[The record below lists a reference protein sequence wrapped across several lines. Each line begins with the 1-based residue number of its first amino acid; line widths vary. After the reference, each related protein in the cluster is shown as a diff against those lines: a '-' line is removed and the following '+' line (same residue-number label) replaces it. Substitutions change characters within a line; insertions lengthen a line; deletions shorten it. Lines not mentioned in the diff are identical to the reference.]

1 MSDLDLAI
9 SPLRASGIA
18 LGALLLVFVVWRSRR
33 RPWPRLQ
40 ALIWTGVGAGLLVVA
55 AFPGLVSL
63 LLGPFSLDEGE
74 GNPRLVGLLVV
85 AVFFL
90 LAYQLY
96 VTARLESGRR
106 ELTVLVRE
114 LAIANYLREIGDAP
128 PPDVLV
134 VIPAYNEEETLPAVL
149 AELPARLPA
158 RAGGLSV
165 GHVVVV
171 DGAHDGT
178 EAAARRFGV
187 PAVHHANRGQTAA
200 LVTGY
205 EIAMRR
211 GASVVATL
219 DADGQMVPAELE
231 RLVTPIEEDR
241 ADLVSGS
248 RVLGSHQSESRWR
261 SSGVWLFGLVLSVL
275 VRQRITDTSA
285 GMRAIRVSALRT
297 MRFNEERFGAAE
309 LLIEARRCGLRIE
322 EAPVTIRA
330 RAGGETRKPS
340 PIRYGLNFAY
350 AMFRS
355 WLR

>member
-1 MSDLDLAI
+1 VSDLELAI

-18 LGALLLVFVVWRSRR
+18 LGALFLAFVIWRSRR

-40 ALIWTGVGAGLLVVA
+40 AVVWTGVGAGLLVVA
-55 AFPGLVSL
+55 AFPGLVSFVF
-63 LLGPFSLDEGE
+63 GPFSLDEGE

-85 AVFFL
+85 AVLFL

-96 VTARLESGRR
+96 ITSSLDSGRR

-114 LAIANYLREIGDAP
+114 LAIANYLRELDGAGRQGAP
-128 PPDVLV
+128 EVLV
-134 VIPAYNEEETLPAVL
+134 VIPAYNEDETLAAVL
-149 AELPARLPA
+149 DELPD
-158 RAGGLSV
+158 RAGGLAV
-165 GHVVVV
+165 EHLVVV
-171 DGAHDGT
+171 DGAGDST
-178 EAAARRFGV
+178 EAVARCFGV

-200 LVTGY
+200 LITGY

-211 GASVVATL
+211 GARIVATL
-219 DADGQMVPAELE
+219 DADGQMVPAELD
-231 RLVTPIEEDR
+231 RMVTPIEADR

-261 SSGVWLFGLVLSVL
+261 SSGVWFFGLVLSVL
-275 VRQRITDTSA
+275 VRQRVTDTSV
-285 GMRAIRVSALRT
+285 GMRAIRVSSLHT

-309 LLIEARRCGLRIE
+309 LLIEAHRRGLRIE
-322 EAPVTIRA
+322 EAAVTIRA

>member
-1 MSDLDLAI
+1 VSDLELAI

-18 LGALLLVFVVWRSRR
+18 LGALFLAFVIWRSRQ

-55 AFPGLVSL
+55 AFPGLVSFVF
-63 LLGPFSLDEGE
+63 GPFSLDEGE

-85 AVFFL
+85 AVLFL

-96 VTARLESGRR
+96 ITSSLDSGRR

-114 LAIANYLREIGDAP
+114 LAIANYLRELDEDGRTAP
-128 PPDVLV
+128 EVLV
-134 VIPAYNEEETLPAVL
+134 VIPAYNEEETLAAVL
-149 AELPARLPA
+149 AELPD
-158 RAGGLSV
+158 RAGGLAV
-165 GHVVVV
+165 EHLVVV
-171 DGAHDGT
+171 DGARDGT
-178 EAAARRFGV
+178 EAVARRFGA

-200 LVTGY
+200 LITGY

-211 GASVVATL
+211 GARIVATL
-219 DADGQMVPAELE
+219 DADGQMVPAELD
-231 RLVTPIEEDR
+231 RMVAPIEADR

-261 SSGVWLFGLVLSVL
+261 SSGVWFFGLVLSVL
-275 VRQRITDTSA
+275 VRQRVTDTSV
-285 GMRAIRVSALRT
+285 GMRAIRVASLRT

-309 LLIEARRCGLRIE
+309 LLIEAHRRGLRIE